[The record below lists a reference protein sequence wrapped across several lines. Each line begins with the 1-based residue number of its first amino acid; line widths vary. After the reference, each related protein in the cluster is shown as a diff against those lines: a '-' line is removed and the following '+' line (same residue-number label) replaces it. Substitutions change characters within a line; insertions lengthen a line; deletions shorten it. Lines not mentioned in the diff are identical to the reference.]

1 MRRTGKRSRG
11 LAGDGPVRRPAIE
24 MLEPRLLLDGNV
36 VINEIHYDPDL
47 KTQPAEFIELYN
59 KGNSAINMSG
69 WYFSNG
75 LTYTFPTNTIIG
87 AHAYLVVAENP
98 TFCKTKFGMAAT
110 PLGPF
115 TGTLSNEG
123 EQITLR
129 NASGGKEDSVD
140 YKGGFPW
147 PTVGDTPGYS
157 IELINPSFDNDL
169 GGNWRRSALDNT
181 GALAL
186 VAGGS
191 TWDVRK
197 GTSEPS
203 SPVSAW
209 RGRTFVE
216 DGTWTPG
223 AASVGFGES
232 FINTTLADMQNN
244 YTTYYLRQTL
254 TINNPAIFTSLRL
267 EAQFADGFIAW
278 INGTM
283 VASSNVASTELPYT
297 GTAVAIRENFSYATF
312 TLPTPSSAYL
322 VSGTNV
328 LAVQVLTA
336 DKTASMSA
344 FFDARLLT
352 DRRPGP
358 TPGMVNA
365 VFDTNAPPA
374 IRQVDNTPVQPLASQ
389 PVTLTAKITDPSG
402 VTSVKLEYQTVD
414 PGSYIAIADAA
425 YQNGWTQV
433 TMNDAGTNGD
443 ATAGDNIYT
452 VVLPAPVQMN
462 RRLVRYRITATDG
475 LGASVRVPYVD
486 DPQPNF
492 AYYVYNGV
500 PAYTAAVQPGVT
512 SPVTYPAGV
521 MGSLPY
527 YTLLSKQADV
537 EDSTWHS
544 QYGGN
549 LYQWSGTLVYDGVVY
564 DGVHYR
570 ARGGVWR
577 YSMGKNMWKF
587 DFNRGHEFQARDNYG
602 NPYAVK
608 WNKLNLGACIQQG
621 DYWHRGEQGMFESV
635 GFALFNLAGVA
646 ASTTSFVTFRVV
658 DNASEAGNTQY
669 DGDFW
674 GLYLVTEQVGGTF
687 LDQHDLPDGN
697 LYKMESG
704 AGGGEL
710 QNQGPTQV
718 TDNSD
723 LVTFTNTYR
732 NTTPTAQW
740 WNDNLNLTE
749 YYSYRSI
756 VEGIHHGDIGYGKN
770 YFYLHNPET
779 NKWEVYPWDLDLTWA
794 DNMYG
799 DGNSPFKTKVANTLP
814 MSIDYRNRLR
824 EVRDLLYN
832 TDQVYQLID
841 EMQQFIYTPGQLSMI
856 DADRAMWDY
865 NPIMISSYVNQSKA
879 GQGRFYQGGGGQ
891 VIPPPGGFPGMVQK
905 MKNYVVTRAALMDT
919 LSADVDGTGKSYVPA
934 RPTVTST
941 GPANYPINQLSFRS
955 SAFVKSANGTDSFA
969 AMQWRIAEVTDPNG
983 PYYDPAA
990 PKLYEINA
998 AWQSAEI
1005 ATFTPDVVIPSN
1017 VVQTGHTYRVRV
1029 RMKNSLGRWT
1039 DWADPIQFVAG
1050 SPAGTAPDTLR
1061 ITELQYHPA
1070 PPPQGSPFIED
1081 DFEYIELQNTGAAS
1095 IDLTAVRFT
1104 DGITFT
1110 FPTVNLG
1117 AGQYVLVVKNQPA
1130 FESRYGTG
1138 KNIAGTFTTGVL
1150 SDDGEHLQL
1159 EYYGG
1164 QALQSFT
1171 YKDGWYPQTD
1181 GDGYSLT
1188 VCDPAQA
1195 LALWDSKDG
1204 WRSSHLVGGSPGTF
1218 DVDFNPGSVP
1228 INELLAHTN
1237 ADPRKDWVE
1246 LKNTTTQPI
1255 NVGGWFLSDSAG
1267 DLRKY
1272 RIATGTTIQPGQYL
1286 LLTQRD
1292 NFGNPADPGYRTAF
1306 GYGED
1311 GGTVYLTSAD
1321 AAGNFFGYREI
1332 QDFNTSEREVA
1343 FTRYVKSTGGVDF
1356 VAEREPTPGADNAY
1370 PKVGPIV
1377 INEIMYAPA
1386 AAGDEF
1392 IELKNLTGDAVT
1404 LYDLAFLEDTWKFTS
1419 GIAYTFPMGKSVPAN
1434 GLALVVGIDPGQFR
1448 AKYGVPAAVPIF
1460 GSFAGLLDDT
1470 GASVELQKPEYGE
1483 QDIPAITYYRAD
1495 RVTYGVAAPW
1505 PTSPAGTGPSLQR
1518 LFATD
1523 YGNDVAN
1530 WAAGPAGGTPGLANG
1545 SDDVL
1550 PPRLIDVSTRDGDAT
1565 HVTVVFDEV
1574 VDPVS
1579 SRLAANYAITNV
1591 TVSSVAAGADNR
1603 TVVLTTSPL
1612 VEGVLY
1618 SLTVNH
1624 VKDVAGNEILP
1635 DSRRTFVYYQ
1645 VGTGLW
1651 GQYYQYSP
1659 GNITWTNPRISRLD
1673 ATVDFDWGTSYPN
1686 ATMSID
1692 YFSIR
1697 WSGKIKGLFSET
1709 YTFYTWSDEGVKLWV
1724 NGQLVIDDWTPHA
1737 AVEDSGT
1744 FTMVAGTRYDIKMEY
1759 YEGTGAAAARLSWSS
1774 PHTSKQIIPTSL
1786 LFNVAVPAVTQPDS
1800 YLTPAGVALN
1810 AAAPGVLANDLD
1822 PNGLPLTAVLRLRVS
1837 HGTLTLRPD
1846 GSFTYTPTAGYDGS
1860 DSFSYYANNGWIN
1873 SGETTVSLLVDRPVY
1888 VSSVMLNDVSGRTV
1902 SGIDP
1907 SGGGVQSVKVTF
1919 SKAVTFAPED
1929 VVVQA
1934 VTFNGTSETA
1944 ATLTSL
1950 SVAGSGSNLMT
1961 IGFAPGAV
1969 VDTWVKVTL
1978 KGSGTLQGTTGAHY
1992 RLDGEPKAGGS
2003 GRSYVYAASDL
2014 PTGNGTEGGDAVFYV
2029 GNLRGDFASV
2039 GGAPTPD
2046 GQVSDAD
2053 VAGFLAKFQ
2062 AADKDADFRG
2072 SGFAPS
2078 GPDGQVT
2085 PFDFDGFM
2093 SIYQQAVAEGRR
2105 LAVLPNP
2112 GPQGGSDPGPL
2123 GGSSAPDPVP
2133 PAAALLEQ
2141 AASVAVAPDQPAAAA
2156 PLAAGAP
2163 DPVMLA
2169 AAAAAAPSAPADMSR
2184 GDVAVAPYRSGLPSG
2199 PRLACK
2205 PCSLNLA
2212 PGTAHGLPA
2221 PRGTRQSGTL
2231 YRPVAPVAALTL
2243 DIEAAEVPLAFGNPP
2258 APALRDGPALASD
2271 GGQVDLLA
2279 LPALELPL
2287 AVQ

>member
-1 MRRTGKRSRG
+1 
-11 LAGDGPVRRPAIE
+11 

-36 VINEIHYDPDL
+36 VINEIHYDPDI

-59 KGNSAINMSG
+59 KGNSAINLSG
-69 WYFSNG
+69 WYFSDG
-75 LTYTFPTNTIIG
+75 LTYAFPTNTIIG

-98 TFCKTKFGMAAT
+98 TFCKTKFGMSAM

-140 YKGGFPW
+140 YKCGFPW

-157 IELINPSFDNDL
+157 IELVNPSLDNDV

-191 TWDVRK
+191 TWDIRK

-203 SPVSAW
+203 SPVTAW

-216 DGTWTPG
+216 DGAWTPG

-244 YTTYYLRQTL
+244 YTTYYLRQML
-254 TINNPAIFTSLRL
+254 TINKPSDFTSLRL

-283 VASSNVASTELPYT
+283 VASSNVSSTEMPYT

-312 TLPTPSSAYL
+312 TLPNPSAYL

-328 LAVQVLTA
+328 LAVQVLTF
-336 DKTASMSA
+336 DKALSMSA

-374 IRQVDNTPVQPLASQ
+374 IRQVTNTPVQPLAGQ
-389 PVTLTAKITDPSG
+389 PVTITAKITDPSG
-402 VTSVKLEYQTVD
+402 VTSVKLDYQTVD
-414 PGSYIAIADAA
+414 PGNYIAIGDAA

-433 TMNDAGTNGD
+433 TMNDSGTNGD
-443 ATAGDNIYT
+443 ATAGDDIYT
-452 VVLPAPVQMN
+452 VVLPGSVQMN

-512 SPVTYPAGV
+512 QPVTYPAGV

-527 YTLLSKQADV
+527 YTLISRQADV

-549 LYQWSGTLVYDGVVY
+549 LYPWSGTLVYDGVVY

-635 GFALFNLAGVA
+635 GFALFNLAGVP
-646 ASTTSFVTFRVV
+646 ASNTSFVTFRVV
-658 DNASEAGNTQY
+658 DNASESGNTQY

-674 GLYLVTEQVGGTF
+674 GLYLVTEQVGGSF

-704 AGGGEL
+704 VGGGEL
-710 QNQGPTQV
+710 QNQGATQV

-732 NTTPTAQW
+732 NTTPSAQW

-749 YYSYRSI
+749 YYSYRAI

-779 NKWEVYPWDLDLTWA
+779 NQWEVYPWDLDLTWA

-799 DGNSPFKTKVANTLP
+799 DGNEPFKAKVANTAP

-824 EVRDLLYN
+824 EIRDLLYN
-832 TDQVYQLID
+832 TDQVYQLIG
-841 EMQQFIYTPGQLSMI
+841 EMEQFIYTPGQLSII

-865 NPIMISSYVNQSKA
+865 NPIMVSSYVNLSKA

-891 VIPPPGGFPGMVQK
+891 GIPAPGGFPGMVQK
-905 MKNYVVTRAALMDT
+905 MKNYVVTRAALMDS
-919 LSADVDGTGKSYVPA
+919 LSADVDGSGKSYVPA
-934 RPTVTST
+934 KPTVTST

-1005 ATFTPDVVIPSN
+1005 TAFTADVSIPSN

-1029 RMKNSLGRWT
+1029 RMENSLGRWT
-1039 DWADPIQFVAG
+1039 DWSDPVQFVAG
-1050 SPAGTAPDTLR
+1050 SPTGTPPDTLR

-1070 PPPQGSPFIED
+1070 PPPQGSPFTED

-1104 DGITFT
+1104 DGITFA
-1110 FPTVNLG
+1110 FPTMDLG
-1117 AGQYVLVVKNQPA
+1117 AGQYILVVKNQPA

-1150 SDDGEHLQL
+1150 SDDGEHIQL

-1164 QALQSFT
+1164 QVLQSFT
-1171 YKDGWYPQTD
+1171 YKDGWYPPTD
-1181 GDGYSLT
+1181 GDGFSLT

-1195 LALWDSKDG
+1195 LTLWDSNDG
-1204 WRSSHLVGGSPGTF
+1204 WRPSHLVGGSPGTF
-1218 DVDFNPGSVP
+1218 DVDLNPSSVL

-1237 ADPRKDWVE
+1237 VDPRQDWVE
-1246 LKNTTTQPI
+1246 LKNTTADPI
-1255 NVGGWFLSDSAG
+1255 NVGGWWLSDQRTN
-1267 DLRKY
+1267 LTKY
-1272 RIATGTTIQPGQYL
+1272 RIAPDTIIQPGQYL

-1292 NFGNPADPGYRTAF
+1292 NFGNPADPGFRTAF

-1321 AAGNFFGYREI
+1321 AAGNLLGYRET
-1332 QDFNTSEREVA
+1332 QNFNTSEREVA

-1356 VAEREPTPGADNAY
+1356 VAESAPTPGADNAY
-1370 PKVGPIV
+1370 PKVGPII
-1377 INEIMYAPA
+1377 INEIMYDPV

-1392 IELKNLTGDAVT
+1392 IELKNLTGAAVT
-1404 LYDLAFLEDTWKFTS
+1404 LYDPAFPADTWKFTS
-1419 GIAYTFPMGKSVPAN
+1419 GITYTFPTGASVAAN

-1448 AKYGVPAAVPIF
+1448 LKYSVPAAVPIY
-1460 GSFAGLLDDT
+1460 GPFAGLLDDT
-1470 GASVELQKPEYGE
+1470 GASVELQQPEYGE

-1530 WAAGPAGGTPGLANG
+1530 WDAGPNGGTPGRENG
-1545 SDDVL
+1545 SGDVV
-1550 PPRLIDVSTRDGDAT
+1550 PPRVVDVSTRDGDAT
-1565 HVTVVFDEV
+1565 HVTIVFDEV
-1574 VDPVS
+1574 MDPVS
-1579 SRLAANYAITNV
+1579 SRTAANYAITNV
-1591 TVSSVAAGADNR
+1591 TVLGVAAGADNR
-1603 TVVLTTSPL
+1603 TVILTTSTL
-1612 VEGVLY
+1612 VEGILY
-1618 SLTVNH
+1618 TLTVNH
-1624 VKDVAGNEILP
+1624 VKDLAGNEILP
-1635 DSRRTFVYYQ
+1635 DSRRTFTYNQ

-1651 GQYYQYSP
+1651 GQYYQYTP
-1659 GNITWTNPRISRLD
+1659 GNINWATVKLARLD
-1673 ATVDFDWGTSYPN
+1673 PTVDFNWGTSYPD
-1686 ATMSID
+1686 ATMSSD

-1709 YTFYTWSDEGVKLWV
+1709 YTFYTWSDEGVRLWV
-1724 NGQLVIDDWTPHA
+1724 NGQLIIDDWTSHT

-1744 FTMVAGTRYDIKMEY
+1744 FTMVVGTRYDIKMEY

-1774 PHTSKQIIPTSL
+1774 PHTAKQVVPTSL
-1786 LFNVAVPAVTQPDS
+1786 LFNVAVPAVTQADS
-1800 YLTPAGVALN
+1800 YVTPAGVVLN
-1810 AAAPGVLANDLD
+1810 VAAPGVLANDLD
-1822 PNGLPLTAVLRLRVS
+1822 PNGLPLTAVRRLRTT
-1837 HGTLTLRPD
+1837 HGTVTLYSD
-1846 GSFTYTPTAGYDGS
+1846 GSFTYTPTAGYEGP
-1860 DSFSYYANNGWIN
+1860 DSFTYNANNGWMN
-1873 SGETTVSLLVDRPVY
+1873 SAETTVSLVVDRPVC
-1888 VSSVMLNDVSGRTV
+1888 VSSVMLNDVAGRTV

-1907 SGGGVQSVKVTF
+1907 SGGGVQSVQVTF

-1934 VTFNGTSETA
+1934 VTFNGNSETA
-1944 ATLTSL
+1944 VALVPL
-1950 SVAGSGSNLMT
+1950 SVSGSGSNLMT
-1961 IGFAPGAV
+1961 IRLAAGAA

-1978 KGSGTLQGTTGAHY
+1978 KGSGTLQGAAGAHY
-1992 RLDGEPKAGGS
+1992 RLDGEAKVGGS

-2029 GNLRGDFASV
+2029 GSLRGDFASV

-2046 GQVSDAD
+2046 GQVTDAD
-2053 VAGFLAKFQ
+2053 VAGFLTKFQ

-2072 SGFAPS
+2072 AGFAAS

-2112 GPQGGSDPGPL
+2112 GPQGGGDPGPL
-2123 GGSSAPDPVP
+2123 AGESAPVAVPVMRAALP
-2133 PAAALLEQ
+2133 EQAAPVASAAAVAVGRGDAAALVEPAAVLYEPAAVLYEPAAVLYEPAAVLYEPAAEAAGDLQ
-2141 AASVAVAPDQPAAAA
+2141 LASPAAS
-2156 PLAAGAP
+2156 AAGS
-2163 DPVMLA
+2163 DLSGSEVSGSDSGDEA
-2169 AAAAAAPSAPADMSR
+2169 ASADLSR
-2184 GDVAVAPYRSGLPSG
+2184 GDVAVAPVAV
-2199 PRLACK
+2199 LA
-2205 PCSLNLA
+2205 
-2212 PGTAHGLPA
+2212 
-2221 PRGTRQSGTL
+2221 
-2231 YRPVAPVAALTL
+2231 L
-2243 DIEAAEVPLAFGNPP
+2243 DSEAADVALAFGNPP
-2258 APALRDGPALASD
+2258 APAPRDGPALASD
-2271 GGQVDLLA
+2271 GGGQVDLLA
-2279 LPALELPL
+2279 LPALELTL